1 MGMHYNERIHST
13 ECKII
18 IGRKKKRGKRLTP
31 NTGAVMTCHREIRSQ
46 KSSELGPIKNRRG
59 AIEMNRNVERA
70 QLDIEKVGAVMRAI
84 ENTYLDFEVSPD
96 EVERFND
103 AVTSF
108 YALWDLVHQ
117 VEQDIDRLAKDLR
130 IVDVVEAAA
139 RTRK

>member
-1 MGMHYNERIHST
+1 
-13 ECKII
+13 
-18 IGRKKKRGKRLTP
+18 
-31 NTGAVMTCHREIRSQ
+31 
-46 KSSELGPIKNRRG
+46 
-59 AIEMNRNVERA
+59 MNRNVERA

-103 AVTSF
+103 AVTLF